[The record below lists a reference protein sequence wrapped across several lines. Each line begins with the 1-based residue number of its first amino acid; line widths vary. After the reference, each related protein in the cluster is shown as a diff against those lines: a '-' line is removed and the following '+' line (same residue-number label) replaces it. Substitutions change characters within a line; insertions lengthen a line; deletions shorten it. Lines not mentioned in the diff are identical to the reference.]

1 MAEIIERKVDNM
13 KAWFVY
19 LINGKQV
26 GTWANNTDEAE
37 ENLKKEY
44 GNVKMEYLGNNC
56 YNPSIKIDEFTHK
69 GMSAVDT
76 MIAYGLGMMFVGL
89 R

>member
-1 MAEIIERKVDNM
+1 M
-13 KAWFVY
+13 KTWFVY

-26 GTWANNTDEAE
+26 GTWANNTNEAE

-44 GNVKMEYLGNNC
+44 GNVEMEYIGNNC
-56 YNPSIKIDEFTHK
+56 YNPRIKIDEITHK
-69 GMSAVDT
+69 GMSAVDVI
-76 MIAYGLGMMFVGL
+76 MAYELNMMFVGL